1 MMWSPWLGAQKG
13 AKREQQA
20 RRFFF
25 FFLALHFSGRA
36 NFSFVLL
43 PVSVEYPGSR
53 DLSICPLH
61 AVASPQYPAAL
72 GTFGHPV
79 PSTHFPQG
87 LLGRMLLGHLYLT
100 AIKVQ
105 VPFFPRVPPSLVFF
119 LNSCWDQRGGAR
131 CIKFSGREALHARK
145 QCFVF
150 TFDFDQLRNLC
161 SENLVLLCLLGYI
174 SSLLTAFLSALGLSS
189 CSQFL
194 LFLMPWSMLPCGR
207 VHFLPLPT
215 HGERATTNTP
225 FGGLFFIPTSLTYVV
240 SKHWFSGT
248 VGSP

>member
-25 FFLALHFSGRA
+25 FFLALHFSVRA

-61 AVASPQYPAAL
+61 AAASPQYPAAL

-105 VPFFPRVPPSLVFF
+105 VPFFPRVPPSHSCFSLIAAEISGEVPDVLSLVGEKRSMPGSSA
-119 LNSCWDQRGGAR
+119 LCLLLILISCATCAQ
-131 CIKFSGREALHARK
+131 K
-145 QCFVF
+145 
-150 TFDFDQLRNLC
+150 T
-161 SENLVLLCLLGYI
+161 VLLCLLGYI

-215 HGERATTNTP
+215 QGERATTNTP
-225 FGGLFFIPTSLTYVV
+225 FGGLFFIPTSLTYLV

>member
-61 AVASPQYPAAL
+61 AAASPQYPAAL

-105 VPFFPRVPPSLVFF
+105 VPFFPRVPPSHSCFSLIAAEISGEVPDVLSLVGEKRSMPGSSALCLLLILISCATCAQKTWFF
-119 LNSCWDQRGGAR
+119 CVYSVISLHCWQRSFQLWDLAAAASFFSSLCRGA
-131 CIKFSGREALHARK
+131 CYLVV
-145 QCFVF
+145 VF
-150 TFDFDQLRNLC
+150 TF
-161 SENLVLLCLLGYI
+161 
-174 SSLLTAFLSALGLSS
+174 FLFPLKVR
-189 CSQFL
+189 
-194 LFLMPWSMLPCGR
+194 GR
-207 VHFLPLPT
+207 PPT
-215 HGERATTNTP
+215 HHL
-225 FGGLFFIPTSLTYVV
+225 GGFFLFPPLSHT
-240 SKHWFSGT
+240 
-248 VGSP
+248 